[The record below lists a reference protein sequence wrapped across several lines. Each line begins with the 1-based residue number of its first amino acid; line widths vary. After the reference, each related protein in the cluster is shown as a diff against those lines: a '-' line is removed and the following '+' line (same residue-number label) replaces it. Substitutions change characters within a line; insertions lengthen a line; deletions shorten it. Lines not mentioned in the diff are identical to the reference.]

1 MGLVLS
7 AIISY
12 AGVLETIECLR
23 HLLAGVLPDTDPDF
37 ADLVDYYTSLLQKT
51 ANPSNNP
58 DWTTQCGQGYLCLAQ
73 DESGK
78 LNKAAVK
85 YYDGQPNSTAILFST
100 KISSFGQESV
110 ESNGSHA
117 NGDYRSESRFS
128 ENSSERD
135 ERDASEIS
143 EAKEKLTWHYRPKSP
158 TPQNLPEI
166 HFQSFE
172 DNKGDENYSE
182 DFLRSRSRE
191 HSKERRADWSVDA
204 SVDSLPE
211 EEPAPAKPKLGDLP
225 KLGSFENEEKV
236 NEVNEEDEDEL
247 DDFWGNSG
255 D

>member
-12 AGVLETIECLR
+12 AGVLEAIECLR
-23 HLLAGVLPDTDPDF
+23 HILAGVLPDTDPDF

-85 YYDGQPNSTAILFST
+85 YYDGQQNSTAILFST

-117 NGDYRSESRFS
+117 NGDCRSERYTPTRTKTIITSASESFSVGNRNRSPTSCENVSDPSRFS

-172 DNKGDENYSE
+172 DNKADENYSE
-182 DFLRSRSRE
+182 DFLRLIFIVWTEHVSCVVFAPRS
-191 HSKERRADWSVDA
+191 AVT
-204 SVDSLPE
+204 
-211 EEPAPAKPKLGDLP
+211 
-225 KLGSFENEEKV
+225 
-236 NEVNEEDEDEL
+236 
-247 DDFWGNSG
+247 
-255 D
+255 